1 MDTKIRVMG
10 STAYVITDI
19 DDAALERILKVGDI
33 RAEDENGNQVLAVDR
48 NLSAGEP
55 LKSNL
60 VLFNEIVEGKAA
72 IAVQM
77 SPRIAKLGAEAQRE
91 AMVKVIAQ
99 YWDNIQ
105 IAVAMVTSACEQ
117 YDATIADVAKA
128 FA

>member
-1 MDTKIRVMG
+1 MG

-19 DDAALERILKVGDI
+19 NDAALEKILKVGEI
-33 RAEDENGNQVLAVDR
+33 RAEDENSNQVLAVDR

-77 SPRIAKLGAEAQRE
+77 SPRIAQLGAEAQRE
-91 AMVKVIAQ
+91 AMIKVIAQ